1 MQLDTDEQLVG
12 LVQTVLQRLA
22 NDAVNQERFLHQEF
36 PDDIHQLFNRV
47 VRRAYEKFKLDDDI
61 DAFTFWGILE
71 SVMMHD
77 YDKRI
82 ATHDAVSARGL
93 LKAISFNLQLETT
106 PKLVLV
112 PLRKTTIENPIALA
126 PMFLIPP
133 QSDEVTFVKT
143 LESLGLKAAP
153 IREGLFQHMERTT
166 GYNLTHRPLVLM
178 ETTRDEH
185 KLQDEF
191 QDRFVQRLLPLL
203 RIFVRQFPIN
213 RETPNLEFL
222 SAQVSERVY
231 AGVIFDLKE
240 GEMRRQGLDRMGG
253 ELRTGVHLSSER
265 MKTFEKE
272 GFLKIL
278 NWLHKG
284 TGSLSDRVRN
294 SLVFFNRACD
304 AETERERLS
313 AFLFAVIALES
324 LFSRDAGTPLR
335 ATLADSV
342 ALLTESKM
350 EARSTV
356 AKRLRKIYD
365 RRSEIVHSGK
375 HEVSSD
381 ELRDAIE
388 FCVRSLFVV
397 LTLAA
402 DWGNAH
408 DASLFEEIDRRKF
421 S

>member
-153 IREGLFQHMERTT
+153 IEKVSFSTWSEPQATTSPIDRSCLWRPRGTSTNSRTS
-166 GYNLTHRPLVLM
+166 
-178 ETTRDEH
+178 
-185 KLQDEF
+185 F
-191 QDRFVQRLLPLL
+191 
-203 RIFVRQFPIN
+203 
-213 RETPNLEFL
+213 
-222 SAQVSERVY
+222 
-231 AGVIFDLKE
+231 
-240 GEMRRQGLDRMGG
+240 
-253 ELRTGVHLSSER
+253 
-265 MKTFEKE
+265 KTDSFND
-272 GFLKIL
+272 FSRYL
-278 NWLHKG
+278 
-284 TGSLSDRVRN
+284 GSLCGS
-294 SLVFFNRACD
+294 S
-304 AETERERLS
+304 
-313 AFLFAVIALES
+313 
-324 LFSRDAGTPLR
+324 P
-335 ATLADSV
+335 
-342 ALLTESKM
+342 
-350 EARSTV
+350 ST
-356 AKRLRKIYD
+356 AKRPTWNSFRLKF
-365 RRSEIVHSGK
+365 RSGCTRGS
-375 HEVSSD
+375 
-381 ELRDAIE
+381 
-388 FCVRSLFVV
+388 F
-397 LTLAA
+397 LT
-402 DWGNAH
+402 
-408 DASLFEEIDRRKF
+408 
-421 S
+421 